1 MLSRARARGTS
12 LIELMIG
19 LAILGVLLGM
29 GIPAFQTMMQN
40 YQIRTTAEALI
51 SGLQTA
57 RNEAVRRNTSVR
69 FQLVTS
75 LDSDCNPVETGVN
88 WVVSRN
94 DPTAKCDQA
103 TVTSLL
109 EPNNTALPQILQKY
123 QSEGGTATVSGAV
136 GGAAANTVIFTSLG
150 RVAAGTGSIDTINI
164 TNPTGDTCE
173 SDATPGKMRC
183 LRIQVSGGGQVKM
196 CDPKVTLATDSR
208 FCQ

>member
-1 MLSRARARGTS
+1 
-12 LIELMIG
+12 
-19 LAILGVLLGM
+19 M

>member
-1 MLSRARARGTS
+1 
-12 LIELMIG
+12 MIG